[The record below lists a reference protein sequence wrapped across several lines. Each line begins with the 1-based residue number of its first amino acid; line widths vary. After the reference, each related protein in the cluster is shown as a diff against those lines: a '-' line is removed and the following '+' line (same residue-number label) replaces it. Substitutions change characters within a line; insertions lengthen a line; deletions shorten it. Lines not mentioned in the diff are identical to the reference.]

1 MWPQNGGSCELF
13 VSWASPPSVWKQE
26 TGSTSMLWDAGGQ
39 NFLSPDRG
47 EYTAFNQRRKKRRE
61 RSVCSGFPT
70 SLTASRQEAGGREG
84 LLSSALSPLMWKQIW
99 NSSASSTRELHSSS
113 PLNNYFVDLNPWFC
127 RKPHA
132 CVCAQLCPLGSSVIL
147 QHLFRFSSCLPYFH
161 HSTQKGSKRGT
172 RMCLFMWRSARHMTH
187 RQHLH
192 PKSNPCPD
200 QSVGLNPLGEGKGSW
215 PRRPY
220 VSCLKTAIRK
230 DELFT
235 STSFVFTLSLT

>member
-132 CVCAQLCPLGSSVIL
+132 CVCAHSSVHSD
-147 QHLFRFSSCLPYFH
+147 HLWFCSICSALAVGCNISTIPHKKAANEEQGCVFSCDGAHVTWLTDNICIPNPIPARTSPWVWIRSGREKAPDPEDLMSPVW
-161 HSTQKGSKRGT
+161 KR
-172 RMCLFMWRSARHMTH
+172 R
-187 RQHLH
+187 
-192 PKSNPCPD
+192 
-200 QSVGLNPLGEGKGSW
+200 
-215 PRRPY
+215 
-220 VSCLKTAIRK
+220 
-230 DELFT
+230 
-235 STSFVFTLSLT
+235 